1 MSVSILF
8 FIIFK
13 CNLGC
18 QCCIYRIQHSSYMR
32 HAGRAVEGAEIGIL
46 MARREH
52 VPSRAV
58 KSPGD
63 EHILSQ
69 YAVVRKAK
77 A

>member
-1 MSVSILF
+1 
-8 FIIFK
+8 
-13 CNLGC
+13 
-18 QCCIYRIQHSSYMR
+18 MR
-32 HAGRAVEGAEIGIL
+32 HPGRAMEKAEIGVL
-46 MARREH
+46 VARREH

-58 KSPGD
+58 KSLVD